1 MQKLTHNLARSIL
14 TNDVDFIVGQVEGH
28 SSDLLKTLAFASRS
42 RYRCEALV
50 CLTGVRIIAPP
61 NKPKQR
67 CRDIGELPLS
77 DAAKLFEARE
87 GLLGQWRVERLGD
100 NPRSGTKR
108 SSSPNALRRALRYAI
123 QKYQAITHGHRRSR

>member
-1 MQKLTHNLARSIL
+1 M
-14 TNDVDFIVGQVEGH
+14 
-28 SSDLLKTLAFASRS
+28 
-42 RYRCEALV
+42 

-77 DAAKLFEARE
+77 DAARLFEARE
-87 GLLGQWRVERLGD
+87 GLLGQWRVEGLDD
-100 NPRSGTKR
+100 NRRSGLKK

-123 QKYQAITHGHRRSR
+123 QKYQAITHEHRRSR